1 MIIKAGIVDL
11 EDSMEIRKITP
22 QGYCGGV
29 RYALKLVETA
39 LNDPTI
45 QRPIYMLGSIIHNQ
59 HVINS
64 LISKGVILLEGPN
77 QSRLE
82 LLEKIESGTV
92 IFSAH
97 GVSPKVKKR
106 AIEKGL
112 NILDTTCKNV
122 ERIHQNMEKYLAQGY
137 TAAYIGTP
145 NHPEC
150 EGVLGID
157 SRIKLIS
164 NIQDVSNLE
173 ASSLY
178 VTNQTTLSADDT
190 KEIYEQIRI
199 RFPDAILD
207 NTICNATTIR
217 QEAMKNRNSTD
228 LCIVVGDVHSSNTNK
243 LVEVSKKSGIN
254 TILVEDL
261 EDLKKYS
268 FQNFKK
274 ISISSGASTPDEL
287 VDEII
292 SYLEKNA

>member
-1 MIIKAGIVDL
+1 
-11 EDSMEIRKITP
+11 MEIHKIIP

-29 RYALKLVETA
+29 KHALKLVENA

-64 LISKGVILLEGPN
+64 LISKGLILLDDPH
-77 QSRLE
+77 QSRLD

-106 AIEKGL
+106 ALEKGL

-122 ERIHQNMEKYLAQGY
+122 EIIHNNMEKYLAQGY

-157 SRIKLIS
+157 PKIKLIS

-173 ASSLY
+173 TSSLY

-190 KEIYEQIRI
+190 KEIYDQIRK
-199 RFPDAILD
+199 RFPNAILD

-217 QEAMKNRNSTD
+217 QEAMKNQHSAD
-228 LCIVVGDVHSSNTNK
+228 LCIVVGDAHSSNTNK
-243 LVEVSKKSGIN
+243 LVEVSKKAGIT
-254 TILVEDL
+254 TILVDDL

-268 FQNFKK
+268 FENIKK
-274 ISISSGASTPDEL
+274 ISISSGASTPDDL

-292 SYLEKNA
+292 TYLEQQA